1 MRGTSNVPGHPVSEL
16 LQTAN
21 RATHEALLLHV
32 CCSSNGCG
40 HHRRNDHGST
50 GTRSSSVPSRP
61 HSRVSGMTDPP
72 AFNTTD
78 VSSHQSTTRYRHGQS
93 HIRRRLGEALSQSG
107 SGPRLPGQTEP
118 VYRSGLRLPPT
129 RELLAKQ
136 QLFAI
141 LAILLEHVINSLGQ
155 FVRNDVVDHH
165 LPRAPPV
172 PLQLPLIVAPHP
184 RIATHRMHGR
194 LR

>member
-40 HHRRNDHGST
+40 HHRRNDHRST

-72 AFNTTD
+72 ALIPLTYRLTSQLRDTGTGSLTFAEGWEKHFPNQGQGL
-78 VSSHQSTTRYRHGQS
+78 VCQGKRNQSTARG
-93 HIRRRLGEALSQSG
+93 LG
-107 SGPRLPGQTEP
+107 
-118 VYRSGLRLPPT
+118 LPP
-129 RELLAKQ
+129 RVSYLP
-136 QLFAI
+136 
-141 LAILLEHVINSLGQ
+141 NSSSS
-155 FVRNDVVDHH
+155 RYS
-165 LPRAPPV
+165 LPS
-172 PLQLPLIVAPHP
+172 LS
-184 RIATHRMHGR
+184 T
-194 LR
+194 